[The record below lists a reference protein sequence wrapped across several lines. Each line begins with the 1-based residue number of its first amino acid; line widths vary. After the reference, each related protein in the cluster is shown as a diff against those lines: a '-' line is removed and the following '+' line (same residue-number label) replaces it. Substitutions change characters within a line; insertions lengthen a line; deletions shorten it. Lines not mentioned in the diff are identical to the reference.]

1 MVAVVAADADDL
13 GRRHSRQQAGCA
25 EGQRLKAKTK
35 RGGSSMD
42 QVEGQILFG
51 RSGKVN
57 DPGFAVAVFDSA
69 IVNLV
74 IEQKAAILHGVR
86 S

>member
-1 MVAVVAADADDL
+1 
-13 GRRHSRQQAGCA
+13 
-25 EGQRLKAKTK
+25 
-35 RGGSSMD
+35 MD